1 MKKLQSTLL
10 VGSAY
15 TIFILIIFYLFAI
28 IGQLTLPAITFPTFL
43 VILVFGMIISFSENI
58 FYIKSLKFTFKVM
71 IHYALLLIAFCSIF
85 IFSGNLKSE
94 GPGAIFVAV
103 VIFSF
108 LYAAMFTLVYFIR
121 KWIGRLDKKIEN
133 FNQKKAKEETKPKY
147 KSLYKNDD

>member
-10 VGSAY
+10 AGSAY
-15 TIFILIIFYLFAI
+15 TVFILVIFYFFAI

-43 VILVFGMIISFSENI
+43 VILVFGMVISFSENI
-58 FYIKSLKFTFKVM
+58 FYIKALKFPFKVM

-108 LYAAMFTLVYFIR
+108 LYAIMFISVHFIR
-121 KWIGRLDKKIEN
+121 KWIGKVDRKIEN
-133 FNQKKAKEETKPKY
+133 FNQKKANKDKKPEY
-147 KSLYKNDD
+147 KSLYKNGG